1 MKSQKPAAIGFSD
14 QVASIIVNLVEQQ
27 EGGGAMP
34 DHSCHIFTKAV
45 LGFAVLFASGQA
57 QGVVPGDPGLIETD
71 VSPPTID
78 PGPYVEQ
85 VYVNIGPDDSVECY
99 AIGVGYTQ
107 LNEEDNGGN
116 GDVLSDEA
124 ILSSPY
130 DIEPPSFSIYAFP
143 EGKLPVQLNTFIFD
157 EEALNLYGSASGEVT
172 PLPTPVPQERAA
184 ILNTSTGAPF
194 FMLLETPWNPDVHTD
209 CTVFEL
215 VDQFEVDAL
224 TGEAVKRKVAKKKV
238 AKANKRKVHKK
249 ATKRK
254 ATAKRRKATRKA
266 AGM

>member
-1 MKSQKPAAIGFSD
+1 M
-14 QVASIIVNLVEQQ
+14 L
-27 EGGGAMP
+27 
-34 DHSCHIFTKAV
+34 DHSCQVVTKAV
-45 LGFAVLFASGQA
+45 LALAVLFTSVQA
-57 QGVVPGDPGLIETD
+57 QGVVPSDPGLIAD
-71 VSPPTID
+71 VSPTTVD

-85 VYVNIGPDDSVECY
+85 VYVNIGPDDSIECY

-107 LNEEDNGGN
+107 LNEEDNGDN

-124 ILSSPY
+124 ILESQII
-130 DIEPPSFSIYAFP
+130 IEPPSFSIYAFP
-143 EGKLPVQLNTFIFD
+143 EGKLPVQLNTFLFD

-184 ILNTSTGAPF
+184 ILNTSTGTPV
-194 FMLLETPWNPDVHTD
+194 FMLLETPFNPDVHTD

-215 VDQFEVDAL
+215 ADEFDVDAI
-224 TGEAVKRKVAKKKV
+224 TGEAVKKKVAKKKV

-254 ATAKRRKATRKA
+254 ATAKRKKAVGKA